1 MKNNTNKVNMD
12 NLRSFTSPIRGLP
25 LPPVL
30 PVEVD
35 KTKWYRKPSWHQLI
49 IIGNGFDLECGLPSR
64 YGDFFESRWQ
74 VISDIEEAL
83 RGEADWK
90 APCNTGVSVWELI
103 LRNKCKEYWYSIE
116 SAVREWVVPHDDANG
131 NSLSH
136 AEAILAAVNPDDE
149 KRNRPSDE
157 LARDEAVALV
167 AEYIKKT
174 HESSKLS
181 KWNLSDVYA
190 FLLSELHSL
199 EHEFSTYLQEQV
211 EQCDDYTS
219 RADQLMIDL
228 IHDELL
234 EDMKDYD
241 VKGSI
246 LSFNYTRPF
255 ESIEKDCVIN
265 LSNVHGSLEKN
276 EIIFGI
282 DGSDCMDLDGV
293 LEFTKTYRLM
303 ALGCPDMSEVVHHT
317 SPVSGG
323 SSTNLIKFYGHSLAD
338 PDYSYFQAIF
348 DTVGLYASNTR
359 LIFYFKPY
367 KRGDGSSCTEEEARD
382 SVMKN
387 VFKLL
392 ATYGKTMGNEDHGKN
407 LIHKLLLEGRLSVKL
422 LPQEKRNYTRVY
434 GP

>member
-1 MKNNTNKVNMD
+1 MRNHSK
-12 NLRSFTSPIRGLP
+12 
-25 LPPVL
+25 
-30 PVEVD
+30 
-35 KTKWYRKPSWHQLI
+35 KTSWHQLF
-49 IIGNGFDLECGLPSR
+49 IIGNGFDLECGLPSKYR
-64 YGDFFESRWQ
+64 DFFESRRH
-74 VISDIEEAL
+74 IINDIEQAL
-83 RGEADWK
+83 KGGVHWK

-103 LRNKCKEYWYSIE
+103 LRNKYEEYWYSIE
-116 SAVREWVVPHDDANG
+116 SAVKEWVVPHDDTNG
-131 NSLSH
+131 NSLSL
-136 AEAILAAVNPDDE
+136 AEAILEAVNANDGT
-149 KRNRPSDE
+149 RSGPSDG

-174 HESSKLS
+174 HESSEFN
-181 KWNLSDVYA
+181 KWNLSNVYG

-219 RADQLMIDL
+219 CADQLMIDL
-228 IHDELL
+228 IHDELP

-303 ALGCPDMSEVVHHT
+303 ALGCPDMSEVIHHT
-317 SPVSGG
+317 STVSGG
-323 SSTNLIKFYGHSLAD
+323 SLTNLIKFYGHSLAD

-348 DTVGLYASNTR
+348 DTVGLYDGNTR

-387 VFKLL
+387 VFELL